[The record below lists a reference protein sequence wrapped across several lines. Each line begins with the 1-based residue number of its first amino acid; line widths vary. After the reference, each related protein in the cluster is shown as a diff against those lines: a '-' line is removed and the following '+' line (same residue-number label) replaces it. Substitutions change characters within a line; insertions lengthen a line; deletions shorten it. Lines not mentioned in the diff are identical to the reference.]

1 MANIY
6 DEASSTTTF
15 VEEPSVTSEQPVV
28 EQQEQSI
35 GGILGSRIGTTV
47 EVAVSKIFMAG

>member
-6 DEASSTTTF
+6 DEASQTTTF
-15 VEEPSVTSEQPVV
+15 VEDSPSQSEPEVQ
-28 EQQEQSI
+28 QQEQSI
-35 GGILGSRIGTTV
+35 GGVLGSRIGTTM